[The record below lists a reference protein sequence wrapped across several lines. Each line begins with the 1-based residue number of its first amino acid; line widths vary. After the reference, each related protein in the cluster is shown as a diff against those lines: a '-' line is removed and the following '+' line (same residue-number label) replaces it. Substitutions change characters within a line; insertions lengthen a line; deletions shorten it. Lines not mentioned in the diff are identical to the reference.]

1 MPTSEQDA
9 NREELCP
16 LLSDANTMHTA
27 TGKLSRLAITSF
39 VLSIITIPL
48 VIICSVIL
56 RTVIYN
62 PPLKEI
68 AGITGYMSF
77 ALIPASFL
85 LGIGGLIHITLKRKT
100 YCGYWMALAGILLS
114 MILIVTLFYNIIRA
128 MGEHL
133 A

>member
-1 MPTSEQDA
+1 MPTKGQEAKS
-9 NREELCP
+9 EELCP
-16 LLSDANTMHTA
+16 LLSDANSMHT
-27 TGKLSRLAITSF
+27 GKRKLSRLAITSF
-39 VLSIITIPL
+39 VLSLITIPL

-62 PPLKEI
+62 PPLKDI

-77 ALIPASFL
+77 ALIPGSFL

-114 MILIVTLFYNIIRA
+114 MILVVTLFYNIIRA
-128 MGEHL
+128 MAEHL